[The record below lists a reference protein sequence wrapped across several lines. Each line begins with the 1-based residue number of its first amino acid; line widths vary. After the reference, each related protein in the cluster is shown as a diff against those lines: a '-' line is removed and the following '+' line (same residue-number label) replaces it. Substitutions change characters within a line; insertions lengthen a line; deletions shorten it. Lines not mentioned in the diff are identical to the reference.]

1 MFVCDC
7 LSVVYRR
14 YKYISTCKRILIT
27 LLLFTCEWWLQ
38 VASNRGTD
46 GSRQHLEKLI
56 EQLIFQFWFWIE
68 QLNWFSNS
76 DFGLNNST
84 DFPILMAN
92 SHWLFLVQF
101 STPKDQRQIR
111 ITCKLHIFGEEHFK
125 KVENLAESI
134 YLLCLLICLVTDLSS
149 KAENG

>member
-46 GSRQHLEKLI
+46 GSRQHMEKLM

-68 QLNWFSNS
+68 QLNWFFNS
-76 DFGLNNST
+76 DGY
-84 DFPILMAN
+84 
-92 SHWLFLVQF
+92 FLF